1 MDSRSLE
8 LSSGLETKESRLLCS
23 CSVQLLLAEVQ
34 LPLFEKQEVPFLL
47 IGCSAG
53 LRRWQAKWGQ
63 EEQEQEEQD
72 EQAVILH
79 NVCRRRNQDQ
89 KRSDIWCILGRPP
102 RFGTHKHC
110 KIVPMGPASS
120 YTPYSLD
127 QEGAPEFR
135 TWCNSCRR
143 RE

>member
-79 NVCRRRNQDQ
+79 NLEENGCISRCTWTGDKQVQSTEGGLLRMQ
-89 KRSDIWCILGRPP
+89 KAEPGSE
-102 RFGTHKHC
+102 TK
-110 KIVPMGPASS
+110 
-120 YTPYSLD
+120 
-127 QEGAPEFR
+127 
-135 TWCNSCRR
+135 
-143 RE
+143 